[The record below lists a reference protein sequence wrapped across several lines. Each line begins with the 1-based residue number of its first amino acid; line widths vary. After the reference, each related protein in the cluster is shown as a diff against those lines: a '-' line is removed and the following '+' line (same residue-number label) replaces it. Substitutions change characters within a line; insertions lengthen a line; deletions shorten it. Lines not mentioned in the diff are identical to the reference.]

1 MLSFLLSWVFNIFKQ
16 CWYSGV
22 VFISESYLICC
33 FYFSSLKHLLLF
45 LGCKVTSGL
54 LNEFFCRRFFCIKAP
69 WIDCTPYVVI
79 SWSTRSLFAEAGECW
94 CPSLIWIWSHT
105 DWLSGSANLEKEKPT
120 NNKKYFFHTCKLSI
134 FSILFWGQFTTVSQ
148 EAEMHIRS
156 WFVILLTC
164 MYFYGLLAYLK
175 LNKDLY

>member
-1 MLSFLLSWVFNIFKQ
+1 MNFFAAVSFALRLHELTACPRLWYHDRHVHCLL
-16 CWYSGV
+16 
-22 VFISESYLICC
+22 
-33 FYFSSLKHLLLF
+33 
-45 LGCKVTSGL
+45 
-54 LNEFFCRRFFCIKAP
+54 P
-69 WIDCTPYVVI
+69 
-79 SWSTRSLFAEAGECW
+79 EAGECW